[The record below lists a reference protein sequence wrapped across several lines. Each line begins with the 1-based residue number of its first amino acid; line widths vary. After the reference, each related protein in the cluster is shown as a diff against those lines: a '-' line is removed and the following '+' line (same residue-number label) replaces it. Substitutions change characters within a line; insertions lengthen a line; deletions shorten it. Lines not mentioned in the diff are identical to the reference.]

1 MNLVGYSFVT
11 FAHVRYSRQKSF
23 CVQWLLVLNK
33 GFLVTNIM
41 RKWLLLA
48 AVASVVL
55 MLDQIA
61 KALVI
66 ANMQDGQTIEVIPAF
81 APYFQFT
88 RVPNTGIAF
97 GMLTGGNFFLLVLTS
112 IIVVVLLYVYRKLS
126 EQATIQHIAFAMI
139 IGGALGNIIDRI
151 RFGHVVDF
159 VHITI
164 PNIISNVSNFADHFV
179 VLGVIIIL
187 VDSFLDERR
196 EKPKNIEA
204 ESMPVEGAD

>member
-1 MNLVGYSFVT
+1 M
-11 FAHVRYSRQKSF
+11 
-23 CVQWLLVLNK
+23 
-33 GFLVTNIM
+33 TNIM
-41 RKWLLLA
+41 QKWLLLIL
-48 AVASVVL
+48 VASLVL
-55 MLDQIA
+55 LLDQIG

-66 ANMQDGQTIEVIPAF
+66 ANMQNGQTIEVIPAL

-97 GMLTGGNFFLLVLTS
+97 GMLTGGNFFLLMLTS
-112 IIVVVLLYVYRKLS
+112 IVVVVLFFVYSKLPAQVS
-126 EQATIQHIAFAMI
+126 VQHVAFAMI
-139 IGGALGNIIDRI
+139 IGGALGNIIDRV

-187 VDSFLDERR
+187 VDSFLEDRR
-196 EKPKNIEA
+196 EKPKNIDTA
-204 ESMPVEGAD
+204 SVPVEGAD

>member
-1 MNLVGYSFVT
+1 
-11 FAHVRYSRQKSF
+11 
-23 CVQWLLVLNK
+23 
-33 GFLVTNIM
+33 VTNIM
-41 RKWLLLA
+41 RKWLLLVF
-48 AVASVVL
+48 VASLVL

-66 ANMQDGQTIEVIPAF
+66 ANMQEGQTIEVLPAV

-112 IIVVVLLYVYRKLS
+112 IIVVILLVVYSKIPT
-126 EQATIQHIAFAMI
+126 QATVQHIAFAMI

-164 PNIISNVSNFADHFV
+164 PGIISNVSNFADHFV
-179 VLGVIIIL
+179 VLGVMIIL
-187 VDSFLDERR
+187 IDSFLEERR
-196 EKPKNIEA
+196 EKPKNIDT
-204 ESMPVEGAD
+204 ESVPLEGAD

>member
-1 MNLVGYSFVT
+1 M
-11 FAHVRYSRQKSF
+11 
-23 CVQWLLVLNK
+23 
-33 GFLVTNIM
+33 TNIM
-41 RKWLLLA
+41 RKWLLLVFV
-48 AVASVVL
+48 VALVL
-55 MLDQIA
+55 VLDQIA

-66 ANMQDGQTIEVIPAF
+66 ANMQNGQTIEVIPAL

-112 IIVVVLLYVYRKLS
+112 IIVVVLFVVYSKLPT
-126 EQATIQHIAFAMI
+126 QPTVQHIAFAMI
-139 IGGALGNIIDRI
+139 IGGAIGNIIDRI

-164 PNIISNVSNFADHFV
+164 PNLVSNVSNFADHFV

-187 VDSFLDERR
+187 VDSFFEERR
-196 EKPKNIEA
+196 EKPKSSEA
-204 ESMPVEGAD
+204 EPVPVEGAD